1 MLTTIKNPPDLA
13 PIIAA
18 LERIIPY
25 VEVMKDL
32 TTEVRGYSPRIILM
46 RLVAE
51 LQLAIAA
58 VKDLPA

>member
-18 LERIIPY
+18 LVRITAY
-25 VEVMKDL
+25 VDGMKDL
-32 TTEVRGYSPRIILM
+32 TTEVKGYSPKLILM

-51 LQLAIAA
+51 LQFAIAA
-58 VKDLPA
+58 VKALK